1 MTILIRRR
9 QLDDEAVYD
18 GSDDLDDWSTRN
30 VAPTLSR
37 LCPSRPSHPSFPSPG
52 TLATTWTV
60 LSTILRVWIA
70 RSRQRRALSRLIDD
84 RHLLKDIG
92 VSQEEALHEAEKPFW
107 RR

>member
-9 QLDDEAVYD
+9 QLDEAVYD
-18 GSDDLDDWSTRN
+18 GSDGLDDWSTRN
-30 VAPTLSR
+30 VAPIRSR
-37 LCPSRPSHPSFPSPG
+37 LCPFRPSPG
-52 TLATTWTV
+52 TLTTTRTV
-60 LSTILRVWIA
+60 LSTIPRVWIA
-70 RSRQRRALSRLIDD
+70 RSRQQRALSRLIDD